1 MNINTIVCFVI
12 ACLIINLSS
21 ESKAQSSS
29 GLFDKQALQTTLNK
43 VANWQIN
50 HFTYSTAGNA
60 GYLHDAGID
69 AWTNATLY
77 LGMAEWTAISDNG
90 TKYYEWLNKIG
101 EENNWQIPANFKDM
115 PKYSFYHA
123 DEFCIGQFYL
133 NMYSVFRKEKMI
145 EATLK
150 RVNWIM
156 ANPPDSNMN
165 NKNKQAWTWC
175 DALFMAPPIYAG
187 LTKLTGNTNCL
198 EFMNQQFKLTYDYLY
213 DRENKLFFR
222 DDRFFDKIETNG
234 KKVFWGRGNGWVA
247 AGLVNILKV
256 LPDDSAFRPFYENL
270 FSELVGKLVELQSEN
285 GFWHASLLDP
295 TQYPSP
301 ETSATALIAYALAY
315 GINSGLLSK
324 DKYTSALEKSWT
336 ALNSAINSEGKLGWV
351 QPIGADPKKVTED
364 MTAVYGVGALLM
376 AGSEIYK
383 MGSVSETL

>member
-1 MNINTIVCFVI
+1 
-12 ACLIINLSS
+12 
-21 ESKAQSSS
+21 
-29 GLFDKQALQTTLNK
+29 
-43 VANWQIN
+43 
-50 HFTYSTAGNA
+50 
-60 GYLHDAGID
+60 
-69 AWTNATLY
+69 
-77 LGMAEWTAISDNG
+77 
-90 TKYYEWLNKIG
+90 
-101 EENNWQIPANFKDM
+101 
-115 PKYSFYHA
+115 
-123 DEFCIGQFYL
+123 
-133 NMYSVFRKEKMI
+133 MYSVFRKEKMI

-285 GFWHASLLDP
+285 GFWHASLLAP
-295 TQYPSP
+295 AQYPSP